1 MNVNKRNEAKKK
13 HNSSS
18 IYNFCTHTKI
28 IVQTKL
34 KATWLDVWNGAANK
48 RRRKAERG
56 KCTRAN
62 ERSLGEK
69 KTSVYSFRKER
80 KTKNNEI
87 LSPNNDVKN
96 MDAWCKQVEQKNI
109 SRKRTEFI
117 PYRNEFDRCEGN
129 AFVISFFLS
138 FLLCRTTKRNDT
150 FHFGMLNARWSCVCV
165 RVIVFKIWI
174 WNVDVAKHS
183 QAAVIITSRSS
194 RSDSVNSHRAVL
206 CEVIRE
212 CRQSA
217 HAFFIPSVS
226 RTELSWVELRRVEP
240 STVCLLSP
248 CVSVSAYVVIHS
260 GDGNSSSSSSIA
272 ITPLTISNGR
282 CVTDSIHIRYLCKLS
297 MYTRIDMG
305 RMESV
310 ELKSV

>member
-1 MNVNKRNEAKKK
+1 MCGTVRQTKDGEEQKEANVREQTKEVWGRKEHRSTVFEKKEKQKTTKFWAQTMMWRTWTLDVSKWNKRTLAEKERNL
-13 HNSSS
+13 
-18 IYNFCTHTKI
+18 YHTVMNLI
-28 IVQTKL
+28 DA
-34 KATWLDVWNGAANK
+34 KATH
-48 RRRKAERG
+48 
-56 KCTRAN
+56 
-62 ERSLGEK
+62 SL
-69 KTSVYSFRKER
+69 
-80 KTKNNEI
+80 
-87 LSPNNDVKN
+87 
-96 MDAWCKQVEQKNI
+96 
-109 SRKRTEFI
+109 
-117 PYRNEFDRCEGN
+117 
-129 AFVISFFLS
+129 FLS

-165 RVIVFKIWI
+165 RAIVFKIWI

-194 RSDSVNSHRAVL
+194 SSDSVNSHRAVL

-260 GDGNSSSSSSIA
+260 GDGNSSSSSSIS
-272 ITPLTISNGR
+272 IIPLTIPYQTDDAWQIRNTYDICANYR
-282 CVTDSIHIRYLCKLS
+282 CTHGLTWVVWSRLNWSRFNDHFLNLWK
-297 MYTRIDMG
+297 
-305 RMESV
+305 
-310 ELKSV
+310 